1 MYGISR
7 NEPLL
12 IYLSLGIS
20 ALKTKACFRDR
31 NASVIEQY
39 CNLLHSRYD
48 NININEKDSD
58 HDTKHKPTIFN
69 KNVTDDEMVYNV
81 CPICNSSFKNISENL
96 PYAHHTESK
105 LFESPEI
112 LPNGNVYDAE
122 RLKLLAGQLRVRNL
136 MQLQEGEI
144 FDPIDKQIYLETDFV
159 KMYPT

>member
-1 MYGISR
+1 M
-7 NEPLL
+7 
-12 IYLSLGIS
+12 GIS

-48 NININEKDSD
+48 NMNINEKDSD

-105 LFESPEI
+105 LFENPVM

-122 RLKLLAGQLRVRNL
+122 RLKLLARQLRVRNL